1 MIIEGW
7 IEYKA
12 PILLF
17 EPADLPQL
25 LLVFIVC
32 VAQSDNLLWRIII
45 IRHHFDIVIR
55 EIPPFSVAERPYPPP
70 ILSFFLDCDHIAD
83 VKSKIFLLL
92 RGESVPGNGS
102 FFWHSAVFEEV
113 HGWRV
118 ELGGRLL
125 VPRAVLNLHEGL
137 EAERDAGIFIELI
150 IDIVI
155 KVRY

>member
-12 PILLF
+12 AILLF
-17 EPADLPQL
+17 EPTDLPQL

-32 VAQSDNLLWRIII
+32 VTHSDYLFRWIII
-45 IRHHFDIVIR
+45 MWHDFDIVIR
-55 EIPPFSVAERPYPPP
+55 EIPPLAIAQCANPPP
-70 ILSFFLDCDHIAD
+70 ILSLFLNSDHITH

-92 RGESVPGNGS
+92 RGESVPGNGGL
-102 FFWHSAVFEEV
+102 FRHTAVFEEV
-113 HGWRV
+113 HGWGV
-118 ELGGRLL
+118 ELGGWLL
-125 VPRAVLNLHEGL
+125 VPRAVLYLHERL
-137 EAERDAGIFIELI
+137 ETEQDAWIFIELI